1 MCVPATCSRRF
12 VWLSTDSYCK
22 QSALRFRVERIVRV
36 GLSLRVLLA
45 REQFAARLRRLAA
58 QGVFLGTSSWKYPGW
73 FDTIYDRSRYVWRGR
88 YSEARFERD
97 CLAEYAQVFPTVS
110 VDATY
115 YKFPAVE
122 FLQGLVAQVPV
133 DFQFGFKV
141 TGEITLKRFPN
152 IPRSGA
158 RAGQVNPRFLDAA
171 LFADAFLAPCEA
183 MRPQVGLLMFE
194 FSRFGADE
202 FSRGGEFVDV
212 LDKFFG
218 QLPRGWPYGVELRN
232 RHWLR
237 PEYFAMLA
245 RHGVTHVFNAWADM
259 PPVDE
264 QMKMPES
271 ETNPGLCAARFLL
284 REGRKYEEAVKQFS
298 PYGEIQDLNP
308 AGRAAAAALV
318 KRGLLSKG
326 KTRVLIFVNNRF
338 EGHSPGTIRA
348 VLDQVESE

>member
-1 MCVPATCSRRF
+1 MGGLAGTG
-12 VWLSTDSYCK
+12 
-22 QSALRFRVERIVRV
+22 FRVERPVRV
-36 GLSLRVLLA
+36 SLSLRVLLA

-115 YKFPAVE
+115 YKFPAKE
-122 FLQGLVAQVPV
+122 FLAGLATQVPA
-133 DFQFGFKV
+133 DFQFAFKV
-141 TGEITLKRFPN
+141 TDDITLKRWPN
-152 IPRSGA
+152 VPRSGA
-158 RAGQVNPRFLDAA
+158 RAGHLNPRFLDAA

-202 FSRGGEFVDV
+202 FERGGEFVDA
-212 LDKFFG
+212 LDKFFA

-245 RHGVTHVFNAWADM
+245 SHGVTHVFNAWTDM
-259 PPVDE
+259 PPVGE
-264 QMKMPES
+264 QLALPGS
-271 ETNPGLCAARFLL
+271 ETNSSLLAARFLL
-284 REGRKYEEAVKQFS
+284 REGRRYEEAVKTFS
-298 PYGEIQDLNP
+298 PYRELKEANP
-308 AGRAAAAALV
+308 EGRVSATKLIR
-318 KRGLLSKG
+318 RGLASGG
-326 KTRVLIFVNNRF
+326 KTKVTLFVNNRY

-348 VLDQVESE
+348 VLDAVESGE